1 MVLQSQPNIKL
12 GSKSKDPQKEEWP
25 KSKRFKFPLPPII
38 HVSNYFQLCQVKV
51 RFKFSPQ
58 PSLSNSFDS
67 QSFSHMQLPL
77 CTMKEIYKFEFD
89 KNRGTWVVFQ
99 NVQNRKFYQA
109 KSAGEGEPEKN
120 EFSFIKK
127 NHLACSWFWEGVPD
141 EHWEEEG
148 GVLLVHLLE
157 PVDSLSCPFDK
168 LCNRI

>member
-1 MVLQSQPNIKL
+1 MVQISHFPNN
-12 GSKSKDPQKEEWP
+12 P
-25 KSKRFKFPLPPII
+25 RFQL
-38 HVSNYFQLCQVKV
+38 FQLCQVKV

-58 PSLSNSFDS
+58 PSLSNSFDF

-99 NVQNRKFYQA
+99 NVQNRKLYQA
-109 KSAGEGEPEKN
+109 KSAGEGEPEKRVQLYKKKSPCLLLEPKKGFFRN
-120 EFSFIKK
+120 YKK